1 MKNCTRLDIVSTSTI
16 SVEQKLRELSKKSP
30 TKKVVHSSEGRT
42 LANKLG
48 SNWKAVG
55 SAAEISSV
63 VNGVTGTVK
72 VKRDEK
78 TKHYSFSIR
87 FDMKELTTKR
97 TVNTDTIKQE
107 ISNGLLALVKSSAD
121 LGNKLGD

>member
-1 MKNCTRLDIVSTSTI
+1 MKNCTRLDIVSSSTI

-30 TKKVVHSSEGRT
+30 TKKVVQSSEGRT
-42 LANKLG
+42 LANQLG
-48 SNWKAVG
+48 SHWKAVG
-55 SAAEISSV
+55 SSAEISSV

-78 TKHYSFSIR
+78 TRHYSFSIR

-97 TVNTDTIKQE
+97 AVNTDIIKQE